1 MKSLEAIFLAIVF
14 AATLASGVVR
24 ADMVSLSGAENAPNI
39 AEIRVDKTGVN
50 VALEVL
56 PADLEYFID
65 ALSDDWFSD
74 PDPNRPDEAKRL
86 RRFASEALQV
96 FADDRRLPVM
106 VRKIEPRQRVER
118 YSPLAGKINPYSG
131 RRIPGPPQDKRV
143 LYLDLFY
150 PYPEGSLPDSLTFI
164 PPLGENKFAAVG
176 IGFILFHDEVPVV
189 EFSALSEASVL
200 ILDWED
206 PWYSHFR
213 KRSLKRW
220 QESGMMTYLYI
231 EPYEVRHEVLV
242 RVKDMLPLLDL
253 GLRNDQWIEEDEFR
267 SVEQAIGAFLLG
279 HSNVVIDGRK
289 ETGLLDRINFV
300 QYTRRQTLFLTEPE
314 RLRMSTAMLG
324 VVVTYLTE
332 GLPQEVTMEWD
343 LFTDRVV
350 KVPANAIDPAG
361 PFPTSLTPDD
371 PVHIWTNYLKTY
383 TIPTVEAVA
392 VDEDLLPPRIP
403 LLSLALLLG
412 TIPLVVRVWRKR
424 GQGRSIRRPVLT
436 GVVMVLGAVG
446 VWPLAGVRLT
456 AAALGPAMEPE
467 QEQQLLEGL
476 LKNVYRAFDLRD
488 EEAVYDKLALTVA
501 GDLLEDIYLQSRR
514 SFVVEKAGGAQA
526 RVEKIFIEQVEVV
539 RDGNGFRFDT
549 EWTAAGSVGHWGH
562 THLRTNR
569 YRALIIVQP
578 RHGSWRITEMD
589 ILEETRIDPFG
600 DPSK

>member
-1 MKSLEAIFLAIVF
+1 MMAMKIMKFIILPASLLISLATVP
-14 AATLASGVVR
+14 AR
-24 ADMVSLSGAENAPNI
+24 ADFVSLSGAENARNI
-39 AEIRVDKTGVN
+39 AEIRVEETGVS
-50 VALEVL
+50 VALEVF
-56 PADLEYFID
+56 PPDLEFFID

-74 PDPNRPDEAKRL
+74 PDPGRPDRTERL
-86 RRFASEALQV
+86 RRFASEAMQV
-96 FADDRRLPVM
+96 FADDRRLPVQ

-118 YSPLAGKINPYSG
+118 FSPLAGKINPYSG
-131 RRIPGPPQDKRV
+131 QRIPGPPQDKRV
-143 LYLDLFY
+143 LFLDLFY
-150 PYPEGSLPDSLTFI
+150 PFPEGNLPDSLTFI
-164 PPLGENKFAAVG
+164 PPLGQFEFAAVG

-189 EFSALSEASVL
+189 DFSVLTEASVL

-206 PWYSHFR
+206 PWYSHFG

-267 SVEQAIGAFLLG
+267 SVEEAIGAFLLE
-279 HSNVVIDGRK
+279 HSNVAIDGQK
-289 ETGLLDRINFV
+289 ETGILDRINFV
-300 QYTRRQTLFLTEPE
+300 QYTRRQTLFLTQPE
-314 RLRMSTAMLG
+314 RLQMSTAMLG

-361 PFPTSLTPDD
+361 PFPTYLTPDD
-371 PVHIWTNYLKTY
+371 PVHTWTNYLNNY
-383 TIPTVEAVA
+383 TIPTVEPMV

-446 VWPLAGVRLT
+446 VWPLPGHGAGTGTTTSGRIAEERL
-456 AAALGPAMEPE
+456 PS
-467 QEQQLLEGL
+467 
-476 LKNVYRAFDLRD
+476 F
-488 EEAVYDKLALTVA
+488 
-501 GDLLEDIYLQSRR
+501 R
-514 SFVVEKAGGAQA
+514 STG
-526 RVEKIFIEQVEVV
+526 
-539 RDGNGFRFDT
+539 
-549 EWTAAGSVGHWGH
+549 
-562 THLRTNR
+562 
-569 YRALIIVQP
+569 
-578 RHGSWRITEMD
+578 
-589 ILEETRIDPFG
+589 
-600 DPSK
+600 